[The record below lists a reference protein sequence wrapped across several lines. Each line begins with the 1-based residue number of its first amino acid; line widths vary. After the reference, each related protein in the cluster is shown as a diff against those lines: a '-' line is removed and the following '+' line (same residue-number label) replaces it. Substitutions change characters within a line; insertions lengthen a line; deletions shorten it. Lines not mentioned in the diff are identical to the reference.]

1 MGGPGSFIFLM
12 HGTGEEKPM
21 VYTKK
26 SPALLI
32 IGVVMLLWGW
42 LNASG
47 SVDGM
52 QKSLQK
58 SAYSDHMKVKEKFDA
73 ELRVA
78 TEIAQSEGK
87 PAPEMTMPK
96 SKFDEAK
103 AYQAQL
109 CYIFGGI
116 ATVLGLLIMVW
127 KPKEG
132 AMDYYLSIFPG
143 MAYILLIAFIVR
155 WGLDPTFANWGKDAK
170 DALGFDFAHIF
181 NLNYVVLG
189 IVIGIVIV
197 NVFRIPDWAANGV
210 RTARFF
216 LKSGVILLG
225 TLYSATELAQLGGL
239 SVIMIGIF
247 VLGSVG
253 LVLFMGKRMG
263 AGNSMTAVLSAGMGV
278 CGVSATVAAS
288 PVVNAK
294 AAEIAYT
301 IGTILIWGVG
311 CMFLFPTI
319 GHLLNMG
326 PVQFGAWAGTG
337 ILNSAQVAG
346 AALAFEPNGIETL
359 KVAEIFNITR
369 VLFLPII
376 VLWLA
381 AWYVKHEQGAQK
393 VDLGKVLIAKF
404 PVFVLGF
411 ILLFILSTLGAFTPA
426 GHYQGKYF
434 SAEKVKE
441 EQLLKGK
448 ETRALE
454 SELLRLQ
461 EAEGAKA
468 LQDHFTAKAINVG
481 QRHATPEDAHKALG
495 ELIANKK
502 MSSREQDSVLGATA
516 KMPGLDA
523 IAKSAIEKASKAA
536 WHSSKAIA
544 AFRDWLAWLF
554 AFGLIGLGM
563 QITAKALKQ
572 AGGTPLIIGGI
583 VGTLKAVGSLI
594 VVLLFVKEFI

>member
-1 MGGPGSFIFLM
+1 M
-12 HGTGEEKPM
+12 T
-21 VYTKK
+21 YTKK
-26 SPALLI
+26 SPALLL
-32 IGVVMLLWGW
+32 IGLAMLLWGW

-47 SVDGM
+47 SIDST
-52 QKSLQK
+52 QKWLQK
-58 SAYSDHMKVKEKFDA
+58 SAYSDYVKVKEKFDA

-78 TEIAQSEGK
+78 TEQAQAEGQ
-87 PAPEMTMPK
+87 PAPQMTMPK
-96 SKFDEAK
+96 SKFDEVKAEQAK
-103 AYQAQL
+103 L
-109 CYIFGGI
+109 SFIFGGI

-127 KPKEG
+127 TPREG
-132 AMDYYLSIFPG
+132 SLDYYLSIFPG
-143 MAYILLIAFIVR
+143 MTYILLIAFIVR
-155 WGLDPTFANWGKDAK
+155 WGLDPTFANWGKDFH
-170 DALGFDFAHIF
+170 DTLGFNFATIF

-189 IVIGIVIV
+189 IVIGIIIV
-197 NVFRIPDWAANGV
+197 NVFKIPVWAANGV
-210 RTARFF
+210 RTARIF
-216 LKSGVILLG
+216 LKTGVILLG
-225 TLYSATELAQLGGL
+225 ALYSATELAQLGGL

-253 LVLFMGKRMG
+253 IVLFMGKRMG

-278 CGVSATVAAS
+278 CGVSATVAAA
-288 PVVNAK
+288 PVVNAR

-301 IGTILIWGVG
+301 IGTILVWGVG
-311 CMFLFPTI
+311 CMFLFPTV
-319 GHLLNMG
+319 GHMFNMG

-346 AALAFEPNGIETL
+346 AALAFDPHGIETL

-381 AWYVKHEQGAQK
+381 AWYVKHEVGAEK
-393 VDLGKVLIAKF
+393 VNLGQVLIAKF

-411 ILLFILSTLGAFTPA
+411 ILLFLLSTFGAFTPA

-441 EQLLKGK
+441 DKLLKGK

-454 SELLRLQ
+454 GELARLK
-461 EAEGAKA
+461 EAEGSKA
-468 LQDHFTAKAINVG
+468 LQDHFVAKAINIG
-481 QRHATPEDAHKALG
+481 QRHATPDDAFKAIEALM
-495 ELIANKK
+495 ADKK
-502 MSSREQDSVLGATA
+502 MSNREQDGVLSAVA
-516 KMPGLDA
+516 KMPNLDV

-536 WHSSKAIA
+536 WHSSPAIA

-554 AFGLIGLGM
+554 SFGLIGLGM
-563 QITAKALKQ
+563 QITAAALKQ
-572 AGGTPLIIGGI
+572 AGGKPLIIGGV